1 MSKETGSVAQGL
13 PENVEKFLPSPDEL
27 LSLEEST
34 KVTLRLSNRS
44 LDYFKRK
51 AGVRK
56 GSYQRMIRNLLDY
69 YVAQQ
74 G

>member
-56 GSYQRMIRNLLDY
+56 GSYQRMISNLLDY

>member
-1 MSKETGSVAQGL
+1 MSKATGTVAQGL

>member
-1 MSKETGSVAQGL
+1 MWKSFYRPPTTCCRWMN
-13 PENVEKFLPSPDEL
+13 P
-27 LSLEEST
+27 
-34 KVTLRLSNRS
+34 RS